1 MRTSIVAGSLLAAL
15 SLAAPLSAQRVSA
28 DVAIRSGPVAGRVV
42 VGDGYSTYRRPVV
55 YRRVPA
61 RVIVVE
67 RVYVRHHRVL
77 RNWKRHGFRQVVV
90 FYQDGRYYDRD
101 LRGGPPM
108 RQLEIYERNG
118 RYYHVCNEREWNDH
132 YQGPHRYDDDRGR
145 DHDRDWDD

>member
-15 SLAAPLSAQRVSA
+15 SFVGPLSAQRVSA
-28 DVAIRSGPVAGRVV
+28 DVAIRGGPVAGRVV

-67 RVYVRHHRVL
+67 RVYVRDHRAL
-77 RNWKRHGFRQVVV
+77 RHWQRHGFRPVVV
-90 FYQDGRYYDRD
+90 YYRDGRYYDRD
-101 LRGGPPM
+101 MRGGPPM
-108 RQLEIYERNG
+108 REVVIYQRDG
-118 RYYHVCNEREWNDH
+118 RYYHVCDARDWRDH
-132 YQGPHRYDDDRGR
+132 YQGPSRYD